1 MNIFLKCLNSC
12 YNGNKFQAGVLPD
25 TGDGMN
31 EQKGTKRR
39 GAVPVLHFDE
49 AVVRRVQARML
60 DEERTRLLA
69 EFFKVLGDPTRVR
82 IINAL
87 ANEELCVSDLAAAL
101 EMTQSAVSHQLKLLR
116 MANQVKTRREGKS
129 IFYSLDDQHV
139 LDIQEEALTHIS
151 HKMAEHLEG

>member
-1 MNIFLKCLNSC
+1 M
-12 YNGNKFQAGVLPD
+12 
-25 TGDGMN
+25 
-31 EQKGTKRR
+31 
-39 GAVPVLHFDE
+39 
-49 AVVRRVQARML
+49 
-60 DEERTRLLA
+60 
-69 EFFKVLGDPTRVR
+69 R